1 MVKSAEEL
9 LKLAS
14 AFYNQALEANAAKED
29 SKAKVRNR
37 GKVVFPAESAN
48 VKDNKDHFPINDEKQ
63 ARNALAQA
71 AKFTSPPAWYKGT
84 LKALQDAVKREVKKH
99 YKNIEVTDKK

>member
-14 AFYNQALEANAAKED
+14 DFHQQAYDLKTAKED

-37 GKVVFPAESAN
+37 GKVVFPAESSN

-63 ARNALAQA
+63 ARNALAQV
-71 AKFTSPPAWYKGT
+71 AKFTSPPAWFGST
-84 LKALQDAVKREVKKH
+84 LKALKDAVHREVKKH
-99 YKNIEVTDKK
+99 YKNINVSDKK